1 MAVGGPFR
9 EYRLTCLL
17 FLSLRLS
24 LHNSAGY
31 DLCLVM
37 VAAIDM
43 LEQGYHTIIADLGY
57 EEFQEWPKIILAQ
70 IMFLRLLD
78 LTVG

>member
-1 MAVGGPFR
+1 
-9 EYRLTCLL
+9 
-17 FLSLRLS
+17 
-24 LHNSAGY
+24 
-31 DLCLVM
+31 M